1 MSIYDKAL
9 SVYDNLDCLENDSSV
24 DEIDPNDLN
33 EAKGE
38 VSKIDDELGVM
49 LEDLEDIN
57 GLHTDKELTV
67 DRMNE
72 FFEEDFPKIIENLAK
87 IRGRLY

>member
-33 EAKGE
+33 DAKSE
-38 VSKIDDELGVM
+38 VSKIDDELVEIVAH
-49 LEDLEDIN
+49 LEAID
-57 GLHTDKELTV
+57 GLHTDEELTLK
-67 DRMNE
+67 RLNE
-72 FFEEDFPKIIENLAK
+72 FFEEVLPEVIKDLEK